1 MYKRKKQNAKFKLRI
16 ELIGMLLVVA
26 LMITLSVVLRL
37 PDEKTK
43 FANTINGAGGS
54 LSSDHLFVESNFDSL
69 YDKMNDE
76 ELTFVYYGA
85 TDVFESM
92 SEMSTINTRA
102 VLWDVEEIL
111 FIDGSKYYIDEEADD
126 YEEDLE
132 LNATIKTIEDKL
144 NASKGTNIFVGD
156 EGISDID
163 LSLYPSI
170 WVFQNGELVFNS
182 TDFYDYDDEV
192 MNLEWSAVA
201 DRAFYINLPNYDEPE
216 TDE

>member
-192 MNLEWSAVA
+192 MNLGWSAVA